1 MVAVAGVTEILAWL
15 EDVKDPEIPVLSIID
30 LGIVRAVRQD
40 DGHLTVVITP
50 TYTGCP
56 AMGVIESEIKAALL
70 DHGVEQAAVEISLA
84 PAWTTDWMT
93 ERGRQALL
101 AYGIAPPVAGTCG
114 VLPAALA
121 CPLCGSTRTSLLS
134 RFGSTACK
142 ALYRCNDCR
151 EPFDHF
157 KCH

>member
-70 DHGVEQAAVEISLA
+70 DHGIEQQRSRSAS
-84 PAWTTDWMT
+84 P
-93 ERGRQALL
+93 RPG
-101 AYGIAPPVAGTCG
+101 PPTG
-114 VLPAALA
+114 
-121 CPLCGSTRTSLLS
+121 
-134 RFGSTACK
+134 
-142 ALYRCNDCR
+142 
-151 EPFDHF
+151 
-157 KCH
+157 

>member
-1 MVAVAGVTEILAWL
+1 MTAVVDVLGWL
-15 EDVKDPEIPVLSIID
+15 DAVKDPEIPVLSIID

-40 DGHLTVVITP
+40 EGQVTVVITP

-56 AMGVIESEIKAALL
+56 AMGVIAQDISDTLRA
-70 DHGVEQAAVEISLA
+70 HGVNEARIEIALA

-93 ERGRQALL
+93 ERGREALR

-114 VLPAALA
+114 ALPASVA
-121 CPLCGSTRTSLLS
+121 CPRCGSARTGLIS

-142 ALYRCNDCR
+142 ALYRCDDCR